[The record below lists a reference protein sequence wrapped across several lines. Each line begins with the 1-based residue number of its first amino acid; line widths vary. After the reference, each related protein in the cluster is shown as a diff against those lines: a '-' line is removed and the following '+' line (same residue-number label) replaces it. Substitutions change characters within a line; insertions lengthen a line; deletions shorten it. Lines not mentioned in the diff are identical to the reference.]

1 MGSRSLPSTPLGPR
15 TPRHSGGG
23 GSSMAALSSPGADL
37 RLHQMIAVQ
46 GRMDGSQSLSLP
58 ECGVLPIESRILPR
72 LFPHMVV
79 GNA

>member
-1 MGSRSLPSTPLGPR
+1 MMGSRSLPSTPLGPR

-23 GSSMAALSSPGADL
+23 GGSSMAALSSPGGDL

-46 GRMDGSQSLSLP
+46 GRTDGPLSLSLP
-58 ECGVLPIESRILPR
+58 HRFLRILSW
-72 LFPHMVV
+72 LFPYVVV